1 MVKKNLIYLPLGGSG
16 EVGMNMYI
24 YGYGEPGSERFI
36 MVDLGVTFP
45 DMETSPGVNLIFPD
59 LSWIVERKDR
69 LDAIFIT
76 HAHEDHI
83 GGLGHFYDR
92 LDAPI
97 FVRKFTAH
105 IALLKLEEHG
115 CDINKINIVESM
127 PQKVSVGEFDVSFV
141 PVSHSI
147 PEASALVIDS
157 PAGRI
162 VHSGDFKLD
171 TDPGLGD
178 PFDEKI
184 WSNIGEVKALV
195 CDSTNVFS
203 THSGRSEESLKE
215 PIKELINDCSGMVV
229 ATTFASNIARV
240 RTLANIGVASGRS
253 VVLLGAALNRMI
265 SAGFKTGV
273 ITDFPA
279 IVSPDEALDIAR
291 ENLLLI
297 VTGSQGERRAAS
309 AQLSKGKFK
318 GFSLRENDLFLFSSK
333 VIPGNEVAVSKIIN
347 NLSEI
352 GVDVIDESMGH
363 YHVSGHAN
371 RPDLKKF
378 HQLINPQ
385 VIIPMHG
392 EHRML
397 REHCKLAA
405 EQNINS
411 VLATNGT
418 VVALSGSASKVIN
431 YVETGRIYQ
440 DGSNY
445 IGSYDGVIRD
455 RIKIAVNGQVIVNI
469 LIDENDELLDEVS
482 CELVG
487 LSEKS
492 SSENNLCEVIEN
504 EIISSTQFWSRKD
517 FIDDVKVKEQIKRLV
532 KKTCSLEIGKKPEV
546 LTIISRLA

>member
-1 MVKKNLIYLPLGGSG
+1 MIKKNLIYLPLGGSG

-59 LSWIVERKDR
+59 LSWIADRKDR

-157 PAGRI
+157 PTGRI

-203 THSGRSEESLKE
+203 THSGRSEESVKE

-318 GFSLRENDLFLFSSK
+318 GFSLKENDLFLFSSK

-504 EIISSTQFWSRKD
+504 EIISSTQF
-517 FIDDVKVKEQIKRLV
+517 L
-532 KKTCSLEIGKKPEV
+532 SLIH
-546 LTIISRLA
+546 I

>member
-178 PFDEKI
+178 PFNEKI
-184 WSNIGEVKALV
+184 WSNIGDVKALV

-203 THSGRSEESLKE
+203 THSGRSEESVKE

-318 GFSLRENDLFLFSSK
+318 GFSLKENDLFLFSSK

-371 RPDLKKF
+371 KPDLKKF

-411 VLATNGT
+411 ILATNGT
-418 VVALSGSASKVIN
+418 VVALSGSASKIIN
-431 YVETGRIYQ
+431 HVETGRIYQ

-492 SSENNLCEVIEN
+492 SSVNNLCEVIEN

-517 FIDDVKVKEQIKRLV
+517 FIDDIKVKEQIKRLV

>member
-1 MVKKNLIYLPLGGSG
+1 MVKENLIYLPLGGSG
-16 EVGMNMYI
+16 EVGMNMYV
-24 YGYGEPGSERFI
+24 YGYGEPGLERFI
-36 MVDLGVTFP
+36 IVDLGVTFP

-59 LSWIVERKDR
+59 ISWIVERKER
-69 LDAIFIT
+69 LDGIFIT

-83 GGLGHFYDR
+83 GGLGHFYNS

-97 FVRKFTAH
+97 FARKFTAH
-105 IALLKLEEHG
+105 IALLKMNEHG
-115 CDINKINIVESM
+115 QDPNRINIIESI
-127 PQKVSVGEFDVSFV
+127 PNKVSVGEFDVSFV

-147 PEASALVIDS
+147 PEASALIIDS

-171 TDPGLGD
+171 INPGIGE
-178 PFDEKI
+178 PFDRKI
-184 WSNIGEVKALV
+184 WSNIGDVKALV

-203 THSGRSEESLKE
+203 AQSGKSEESVVE
-215 PIKELINDCSGMVV
+215 PIKKLISDCSGMVI

-240 RTLANIGVASGRS
+240 RTLANIGVTSGRS
-253 VVLLGAALNRMI
+253 VVLLGTALNRMI

-273 ITDFPA
+273 LTDFPA
-279 IVSPDEALDIAR
+279 IVSPEEALDIPR

-318 GFSLRENDLFLFSSK
+318 GFLLKENDLFLFSSK

-347 NLSEI
+347 NLSQI
-352 GVDVIDESMGH
+352 GVDVVDENMGH

-371 RPDLKKF
+371 RPDLRKF
-378 HQLINPQ
+378 HQMISPE

-405 EQNINS
+405 EQNIKS
-411 VLATNGT
+411 ILATNGT
-418 VVALSGSASKVIN
+418 VVALRGCNSKVIGH
-431 YVETGRIYQ
+431 VETGRIYQ
-440 DGSNY
+440 DGSSY
-445 IGSYDGVIRD
+445 FGSSDGVIRD
-455 RIKIAVNGQVIVNI
+455 RIKMAINGNVIVNI
-469 LIDENDELLDEVS
+469 LIDENDELLEEVW
-482 CELVG
+482 CEIIG
-487 LSEKS
+487 LTEKS
-492 SSENNLCEVIEN
+492 SSGNDLCEVIEN
-504 EIISSTQFWSRKD
+504 DIISSIQFWSKSD
-517 FIDDVKVKEQIKRLV
+517 FIDDEKIKERVKRLV
-532 KKTCSLEIGKKPEV
+532 KKVCSLEIGKKPEV